1 MSNSSLAS
9 STTNTFSENTGL
21 HGNSSTLQCRVQ
33 YLDDTDPFSSVNL
46 PEPARPP
53 SFTFLTS
60 TVLSNQLSSVQKV
73 LNAPHKVMVNLR
85 SISRVNLFFLVHQV
99 TDCTLQLCRQ
109 DGSRTELGPYLDL
122 DQSLDEQRDEIE
134 NFTEGFVRI
143 FLLLLL
149 LTSMFTF
156 IHMSSLVISLT

>member
-21 HGNSSTLQCRVQ
+21 NANSSTLQCRVQ

-73 LNAPHKVMVNLR
+73 LNAPHQVCVDLSIILLFLFLLFIRLRIVHYNYVDKMV
-85 SISRVNLFFLVHQV
+85 V
-99 TDCTLQLCRQ
+99 
-109 DGSRTELGPYLDL
+109 ELNLDL
-122 DQSLDEQRDEIE
+122 ILILI
-134 NFTEGFVRI
+134 NH
-143 FLLLLL
+143 
-149 LTSMFTF
+149 SMNNEKR
-156 IHMSSLVISLT
+156 LKISLKGSSEFFFFFWHWCLHLSTWVH

>member
-21 HGNSSTLQCRVQ
+21 NGNSSTLQCRVQ
-33 YLDDTDPFSSVNL
+33 FLDDTDPFSSVNL

-73 LNAPHKVMVNLR
+73 LNAPHKVFLDLSTVCM
-85 SISRVNLFFLVHQV
+85 INLFCFLFIRLRIVHYNYV
-99 TDCTLQLCRQ
+99 DKMVV
-109 DGSRTELGPYLDL
+109 ELNLD
-122 DQSLDEQRDEIE
+122 
-134 NFTEGFVRI
+134 RI
-143 FLLLLL
+143 LILINHSTNNETRLK
-149 LTSMFTF
+149 
-156 IHMSSLVISLT
+156 ISLKGSSGFFSF

>member
-9 STTNTFSENTGL
+9 STTNTYSESNGL
-21 HGNSSTLQCRVQ
+21 NGNSSTLQCRVQ

-60 TVLSNQLSSVQKV
+60 TVLSNQLSSIHKV
-73 LNAPHKVMVNLR
+73 LNAPHKVA
-85 SISRVNLFFLVHQV
+85 
-99 TDCTLQLCRQ
+99 DCTLQLCRQ

-122 DQSLDEQRDEIE
+122 DQALDEQREDIE
-134 NFTEGFVRI
+134 AFTEG
-143 FLLLLL
+143 
-149 LTSMFTF
+149 
-156 IHMSSLVISLT
+156 